1 MGFYI
6 TFSQGS
12 VNITQKMEDRM
23 ENLEDVNERYIM
35 LSYGHD
41 IAAAHM
47 DSEQLYSYLF
57 IIHTI
62 TWL

>member
-1 MGFYI
+1 MGLYI

-23 ENLEDVNERYIM
+23 ENLEDVKERYIM

-47 DSEQLYSYLF
+47 NSEQLYSCLY
-57 IIHTI
+57 IIHAI

>member
-1 MGFYI
+1 MGLYI

-23 ENLEDVNERYIM
+23 ENLEDVKERYIM

-47 DSEQLYSYLF
+47 DSEQLYSCLY
-57 IIHTI
+57 IIHAI